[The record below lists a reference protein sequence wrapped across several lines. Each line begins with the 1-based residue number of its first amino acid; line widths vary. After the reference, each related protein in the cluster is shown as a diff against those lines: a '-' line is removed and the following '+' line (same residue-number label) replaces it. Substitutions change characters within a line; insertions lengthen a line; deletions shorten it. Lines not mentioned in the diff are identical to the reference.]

1 MSDSIIPLD
10 VQGRLLAKA
19 RSYIVALDQLIM
31 DGEQAVSVLVKALPL
46 ADSDLKLKIVLML
59 GTMAD
64 SQVIE
69 PLCNIMRDG
78 CQTES
83 LRHAASVQLSL
94 VGGMVKG
101 SESENLAA
109 SLVADLGSDNPMVRA
124 NAAFALG
131 WDGNLKAVAPLVDAL
146 CDEDLEVQQAA
157 VSALSNINDDRLF
170 TALAKRLK
178 CGAKEQQ
185 RCILYHLCGFSNRQA
200 AIAEICGEYLGHKD
214 ADLRYDALVVLDAVS
229 QGEKPL
235 AIYLQCLK
243 DSDPR
248 IREQAL
254 LLLPQGDKQRL
265 KPITAFV
272 QPLVQDPCA
281 NIRQAAVRLL
291 HHINDGPCAL

>member
-19 RSYIVALDQLIM
+19 HSYVVALDQLIM
-31 DGEQAVSVLVKALPL
+31 DGEQAVAVLVKALPL

-64 SQVIE
+64 SQVIA

-131 WDGNLKAVAPLVDAL
+131 WDGNLKAVAPLVYAL

-170 TALAKRLK
+170 VALAERLK

-185 RCILYHLCGFSNRQA
+185 RCILYHLCGFSNRRA
-200 AIAEICGEYLGHKD
+200 AIAEICGEFLGHKD

-229 QGEKPL
+229 EGEKPL
-235 AIYLQCLK
+235 ATYLQCLE
-243 DSDPR
+243 DDDPR

-254 LLLPQGDKQRL
+254 LLMSQADKQRL
-265 KPITAFV
+265 KPVTARV

-291 HHINDGPCAL
+291 HRISDGPSAL

>member
-1 MSDSIIPLD
+1 MSDAIIPLD
-10 VQGRLLAKA
+10 VQSRLLAKA
-19 RSYIVALDQLIM
+19 RSYVVALDQLLL
-31 DGEQAVSVLVKALPL
+31 DGEQAIDVLVRALPL
-46 ADSDLKLKIVLML
+46 ADNDLKLKIVLML

-64 SQVIE
+64 FQVIG
-69 PLCNIMRDG
+69 PLCNIMRDWSLA
-78 CQTES
+78 ES

-101 SESENLAA
+101 PESENLAA
-109 SLVADLGSDNPMVRA
+109 GLISDLESDNPIVRA

-131 WDGNLKAVAPLVDAL
+131 WDGNLKAVAPLVNAL

-170 TALAKRLK
+170 TALAERLK

-185 RCILYHLCGFSNRQA
+185 RCILYHLCGFSDRQA
-200 AIAEICGEYLGHKD
+200 VVAEICGEYLGHKD

-229 QGEKPL
+229 EGEKPL
-235 AIYLQCLK
+235 AIYLRCIE
-243 DSDPR
+243 DDDPR

-254 LLLPQGDKQRL
+254 LLLSQADKQRL
-265 KPITAFV
+265 KPMAARV
-272 QPLVQDPCA
+272 QPLVLDPCA

-291 HHINDGPCAL
+291 HHINDGPSAL